1 MKSNIAKNQ
10 KLRLVAAV
18 GLCFFSVVAVVTAT
32 VAWFTAFR
40 KSDDENNGMTIVNPY
55 GYFSRMDLYEL
66 TDTGGIDYANEK
78 FHFKKTPKAS
88 AVLDPNDGTIDY
100 GEPGTFTIEMD
111 TYSDLDQHSPIL
123 MLITLN
129 ETITQTAQKPVTV
142 YAACDKDYYFGEKED
157 NPSSPNYGQ
166 PKNEIK
172 VWDEEHQTGEK
183 NPLSSVV
190 AFYSKAYTSLAS
202 ITETNYYNV
211 PIAEYDAESGYTR
224 ETFVQFN
231 ETTTEYQSFIQRKN
245 LYEGTTGDV
254 LYIAIVVDYYHYA
267 LEYVYNTFIGN
278 TTLED
283 RIYFECDWNMVI

>member
-1 MKSNIAKNQ
+1 MNKELKVLIS
-10 KLRLVAAV
+10 
-18 GLCFFSVVAVVTAT
+18 
-32 VAWFTAFR
+32 
-40 KSDDENNGMTIVNPY
+40 EE
-55 GYFSRMDLYEL
+55 EL
-66 TDTGGIDYANEK
+66 TERIKNVADEIN
-78 FHFKKTPKAS
+78 
-88 AVLDPNDGTIDY
+88 N
-100 GEPGTFTIEMD
+100 
-111 TYSDLDQHSPIL
+111 
-123 MLITLN
+123 
-129 ETITQTAQKPVTV
+129 
-142 YAACDKDYYFGEKED
+142 YFGEKED
-157 NPSSPNYGQ
+157 DPNSENYGQ

-172 VWDEEHQTGEK
+172 IWDEEHQTGEK

-283 RIYFECDWNMVI
+283 RIYFECDWNMVIQYEKKVNITIICRINIYVTCRRNRRFFSMVI

>member
-1 MKSNIAKNQ
+1 MKSKNVRNP
-10 KLRLVAAV
+10 KLRLVAAA

-32 VAWFTAFR
+32 VAWFAAASR
-40 KSDDENNGMTIVNPY
+40 KEDDNSNMSIVNPY

-66 TDTGGIDYANEK
+66 TETGGIDYANEK
-78 FHFKKTPKAS
+78 FHFNKTAKAY
-88 AVLDPNDGTIDY
+88 AVFNSSTGSIDY
-100 GEPGTFTIEMD
+100 SPNFTIEMD

-123 MLITLN
+123 MIITLN

-142 YAACDKDYYFGEKED
+142 YAACDKDYYFGEKESD
-157 NPSSPNYGQ
+157 PTSPNYGQ

-172 VWDEEHQTGEK
+172 IWDEEHQTGEK

-211 PIAEYDAESGYTR
+211 PIAEYDEDSGYDR
-224 ETFVQFN
+224 ETFVQFD

-245 LYEGTTGDV
+245 LYEGTSGDV

-278 TTLED
+278 ETLD
-283 RIYFECDWNMVI
+283 GRIYFECDWNMVI